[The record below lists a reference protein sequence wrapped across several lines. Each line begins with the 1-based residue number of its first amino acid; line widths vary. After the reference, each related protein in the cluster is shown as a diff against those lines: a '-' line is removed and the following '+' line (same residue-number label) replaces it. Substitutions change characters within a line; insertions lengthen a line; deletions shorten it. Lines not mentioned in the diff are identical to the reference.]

1 MCAHQACLS
10 VVSMMMLKIDDVRGR
25 CGQLA
30 CTVIIWKHSTVW
42 QYPSHGTVQARCSMP
57 HAELKVTSSISQSY

>member
-30 CTVIIWKHSTVW
+30 CTVIIWKYSTVW
-42 QYPSHGTVQARCSMP
+42 
-57 HAELKVTSSISQSY
+57 